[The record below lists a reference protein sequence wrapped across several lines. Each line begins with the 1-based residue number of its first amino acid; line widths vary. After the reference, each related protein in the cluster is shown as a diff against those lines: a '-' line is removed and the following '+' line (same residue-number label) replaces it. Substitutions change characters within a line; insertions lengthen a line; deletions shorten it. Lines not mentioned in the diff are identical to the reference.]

1 MRAAPAPCPCLGGRP
16 RSAPARLGRR
26 GRRLRPPGLAR
37 AAAPLVVQRKQLAD
51 LQPLVVCAYNLD
63 DWDDSWGVPVEKFKK
78 EAIEAAAHFLA
89 QQPQAE
95 HD

>member
-1 MRAAPAPCPCLGGRP
+1 MVDGTLDPAAGAFRIW
-16 RSAPARLGRR
+16 RRRLGPRLPGRTAAARR
-26 GRRLRPPGLAR
+26 G
-37 AAAPLVVQRKQLAD
+37 
-51 LQPLVVCAYNLD
+51 AYNLD
-63 DWDDSWGVPVEKFKK
+63 GWDDSWGVPVEKLKK